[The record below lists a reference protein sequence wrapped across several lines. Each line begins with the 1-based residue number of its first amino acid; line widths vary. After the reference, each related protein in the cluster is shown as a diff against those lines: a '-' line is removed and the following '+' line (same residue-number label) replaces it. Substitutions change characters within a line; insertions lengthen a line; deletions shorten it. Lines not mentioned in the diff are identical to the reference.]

1 MEDSAKHGAE
11 ISGGLVS
18 EIVRDRGHR
27 QPHRELLQPEHK
39 PALPSPNRERH
50 AGVAKEKAREGTLA
64 GAGFPAPAFERSIV
78 VGPLTQFL
86 HDTEDATV
94 LPVGHDQRRLSD
106 DRYAVEKKTGQTH
119 FGETGINVPWN
130 VDRYVQQFST
140 ERIEVITDAFGW
152 KRGRDGGRRKEA
164 AKSDDSRIPHPVVDS
179 SRDPYRA
186 VWRRDPNALPCADRG
201 DATDDRDELTSVV
214 SVRANPSR
222 SILVPRDSGNRTVG
236 GVRVRVDRKEVG
248 AGVDVHFVSPSVC
261 VVGRFLPVGLPPETD
276 EGARSGP
283 ADATH
288 PWRTCRRKHADAL
301 AYFMRLNRL
310 KALREKR
317 LRSDWALEASARQP
331 TSRGRRGAPRFGA

>member
-50 AGVAKEKAREGTLA
+50 AGVAKEKARKGTLA

-201 DATDDRDELTSVV
+201 DATDDRDERTSVV
-214 SVRANPSR
+214 SVRAIRLGRFSSHATPAIGLWAVSGSG
-222 SILVPRDSGNRTVG
+222 SIGRRLAPGWMSISSHRACALLVVSSLLVCLPRLMKEQEVDQPTRRTRG
-236 GVRVRVDRKEVG
+236 ELVG
-248 AGVDVHFVSPSVC
+248 ASTP
-261 VVGRFLPVGLPPETD
+261 
-276 EGARSGP
+276 
-283 ADATH
+283 
-288 PWRTCRRKHADAL
+288 
-301 AYFMRLNRL
+301 MRLPISC
-310 KALREKR
+310 A
-317 LRSDWALEASARQP
+317 
-331 TSRGRRGAPRFGA
+331 